1 MAHKRPQTH
10 CLSWLWLSMIVLTS
24 SLITKPLRAQVNDAP
39 PPRIISPQ
47 DVQPPTPA
55 PLPLPEQQ
63 QPLPSPEDLLQP
75 QRPTNTPP
83 EALPG
88 RASETIT
95 VERFEV
101 IGSTVFS
108 PEQLTKV
115 LAPFTKKP
123 ISFAQLYQAR
133 SVVTKLYLDQ
143 GYITSGAII
152 PTQRLQGKGSVV
164 VKIQVVEGGLEDIQ
178 VTGTRRLNPNYVR
191 SRIGIATQ
199 QPLNQNRLLES
210 LQLLQDNPLIQN
222 LSVELS
228 AGSRLGT
235 NVLEVQVTEAK
246 SDSIQVVLDNGR
258 VPSVGSFRRRLQA
271 NELNFLGQGDSLSL
285 AYTNTDGS
293 NALDASYVFPLNPR
307 NGTLSVNY
315 GTTSSDVI
323 ERPFNVLDIE
333 SASRYYELSLR
344 QPIVQTPSKE
354 FALGLTASRRETKA
368 SFEPLG
374 DERVGFP
381 SPGADERGS
390 TRISALNLFQDWTQ
404 RNSREVI
411 AARSTFS
418 LGIGAFSA
426 TINDD
431 PPDSRFF
438 AWRGQ
443 AQWVRLLAPDTL
455 LLIRGDVQLSDR
467 ALVPIEQ
474 FSLGGLES
482 VRGYRQDLLLT
493 DNGAFASAEVRLPVL
508 RVSQLD
514 GVLQLAPFVD
524 VGTTWNSSNRA
535 DPDRN
540 TLASVGLGLRWQQ
553 GDRLTARLDWGIPLV
568 DVNSREERTWQENGV
583 YFTVIYNPF

>member
-1 MAHKRPQTH
+1 MR
-10 CLSWLWLSMIVLTS
+10 
-24 SLITKPLRAQVNDAP
+24 N
-39 PPRIISPQ
+39 
-47 DVQPPTPA
+47 
-55 PLPLPEQQ
+55 
-63 QPLPSPEDLLQP
+63 
-75 QRPTNTPP
+75 
-83 EALPG
+83 
-88 RASETIT
+88 
-95 VERFEV
+95 
-101 IGSTVFS
+101 
-108 PEQLTKV
+108 
-115 LAPFTKKP
+115 
-123 ISFAQLYQAR
+123 
-133 SVVTKLYLDQ
+133 
-143 GYITSGAII
+143 
-152 PTQRLQGKGSVV
+152 
-164 VKIQVVEGGLEDIQ
+164 
-178 VTGTRRLNPNYVR
+178 
-191 SRIGIATQ
+191 RIGIATQ
-199 QPLNQNRLLES
+199 QPLNRNRLLAS
-210 LQLLQDNPLIQN
+210 LQLLQLNPLIQN
-222 LSVELS
+222 LSAELS
-228 AGSRLGT
+228 AGSRPGAS
-235 NVLEVQVTEAK
+235 VVEVRVTEAK

-293 NALDASYVFPLNPR
+293 NALDASYVFPLNSR
-307 NGTLSVNY
+307 NGTLGINY

-323 ERPFNVLDIE
+323 ERPFNILDIE

-368 SFEPLG
+368 SLDAG

-390 TRISALNLFQDWTQ
+390 TRISALNFFQDWTQ

-411 AARSTFS
+411 AARSVFS

-455 LLIRGDVQLSDR
+455 LLIRGDLQLSDR

-524 VGTTWNSSNRA
+524 VGTTWNSSGTPN
-535 DPDRN
+535 PDRN
-540 TLASVGLGLRWQQ
+540 TLASAGLGLRWQQ
-553 GDRLTARLDWGIPLV
+553 GDRFTARLDWGIPLV
-568 DVNSREERTWQENGV
+568 DVDSRGEERSWQENGI
-583 YFTVIYNPF
+583 YFTILYNPF